1 MIFNVRK
8 TEDRIFEFFSFLTVV
23 LKRIKFDA
31 FSLLRLIEFWQ
42 VVSTKVVFSMFL
54 HDLYRIP
61 RLVSKVKVVLSII
74 QISIKTS
81 TYLFNWSVVDKH
93 LVFNSS

>member
-74 QISIKTS
+74 QISIKT